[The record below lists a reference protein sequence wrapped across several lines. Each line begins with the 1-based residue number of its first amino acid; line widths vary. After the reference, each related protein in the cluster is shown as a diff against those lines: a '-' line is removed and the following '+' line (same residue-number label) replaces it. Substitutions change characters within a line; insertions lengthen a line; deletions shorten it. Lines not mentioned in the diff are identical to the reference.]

1 MPYTILSYHYEKQ
14 KHRKSSLHL
23 AIQNLDAQYQTNPN
37 GAGVKKTITVD
48 GDISDWDESMIIAQG
63 AANDDPRVYMHA
75 AMHEN
80 PADQSYSKDP
90 STTREK
96 EDAYNITVP
105 FAYIGKSL

>member
-1 MPYTILSYHYEKQ
+1 
-14 KHRKSSLHL
+14 
-23 AIQNLDAQYQTNPN
+23 
-37 GAGVKKTITVD
+37 
-48 GDISDWDESMIIAQG
+48 MIIAQG

-96 EDAYNITVP
+96 GDADNITVP
-105 FAYIGKSL
+105 FAYIGKSLYVIYKGIINNINR

>member
-1 MPYTILSYHYEKQ
+1 
-14 KHRKSSLHL
+14 
-23 AIQNLDAQYQTNPN
+23 
-37 GAGVKKTITVD
+37 
-48 GDISDWDESMIIAQG
+48 MIIAQG

-90 STTREK
+90 FTTREK
-96 EDAYNITVP
+96 EDADDITVP